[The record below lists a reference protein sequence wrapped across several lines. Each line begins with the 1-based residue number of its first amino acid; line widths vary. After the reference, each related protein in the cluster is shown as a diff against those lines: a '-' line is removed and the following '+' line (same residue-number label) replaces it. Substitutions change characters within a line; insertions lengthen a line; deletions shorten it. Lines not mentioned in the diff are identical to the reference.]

1 MSAPA
6 APRARDAASAGAA
19 AERAQQRER
28 GGGGEDA
35 NTGMGTDTRADR
47 DKERGESGQLG
58 QRGRRTQGWRRKLSQ
73 PEVQIRVNEAW
84 DRQLETDGGTRQ
96 LEFNGEI
103 ITRRRSKEGG
113 A

>member
-1 MSAPA
+1 
-6 APRARDAASAGAA
+6 
-19 AERAQQRER
+19 
-28 GGGGEDA
+28 
-35 NTGMGTDTRADR
+35 MGTDTRADR